1 MKPLE
6 IRIALLRKGHT
17 GSSVA
22 RDLGLAQTTVSNVMH
37 GYTWSSRVTKRIAAL
52 TGIPVAKLFP
62 GGSAAVNARRAA

>member
-6 IRIALLRKGHT
+6 IRIELLRKGHT
-17 GSSVA
+17 SASVA
-22 RDLGLAQTTVSNVMH
+22 RELGLAQTTVNNVMH
-37 GYTWSSRVTKRIAAL
+37 GWGWSSRVVKRIAAI